1 MHDAVLKKSRRCQK
15 HTVTTLYKI
24 FIISSIGIALS
35 SCFTVMED
43 EFDYFRCTMCFYRDN
58 RYSAFCRHM
67 VQMHKHDSHFIVN
80 CGFRSCGYVTKSWP
94 SFKMHVKRQ
103 HKLQDDSFCDTADEM
118 DMNECLPP
126 SMNFDDMP
134 SKRVMLSAAYVLQ
147 LEAEHRLTRRA
158 VDSVVS
164 TTSHLLS
171 SQIASV
177 KQEMMSQ
184 LSESGCDYDLLCNIS
199 EDCFSGLETHN
210 KRVKFYRDNFGLVE
224 PQEMY
229 LGKVLTKRLGKI
241 VTVKKHGVIVPFKG
255 SLKAFLSLPD
265 VWHYVQNPHESNSSV
280 MYDVCD
286 GFVWSDNE
294 LFSRNPCALQIF
306 LNTDDIEVVNPI
318 GAHVKKHKLTM
329 FYYTLGNIPPQ
340 FRSKL
345 TSVQLLAIAK
355 TKDVRKFGVK
365 HLLSD
370 FLHTVTEF

>member
-1 MHDAVLKKSRRCQK
+1 MGMLPKAGRVSKC
-15 HTVTTLYKI
+15 TL
-24 FIISSIGIALS
+24 S
-35 SCFTVMED
+35 
-43 EFDYFRCTMCFYRDN
+43 DN
-58 RYSAFCRHM
+58 
-67 VQMHKHDSHFIVN
+67 IN
-80 CGFRSCGYVTKSWP
+80 C
-94 SFKMHVKRQ
+94 KMT
-103 HKLQDDSFCDTADEM
+103 LFCDTADEM

-147 LEAEHRLTRRA
+147 LEAEHKLTRRA

-265 VWHYVQNPHESNSSV
+265 V
-280 MYDVCD
+280 C
-286 GFVWSDNE
+286 
-294 LFSRNPCALQIF
+294 
-306 LNTDDIEVVNPI
+306 
-318 GAHVKKHKLTM
+318 GAV
-329 FYYTLGNIPPQ
+329 
-340 FRSKL
+340 
-345 TSVQLLAIAK
+345 A
-355 TKDVRKFGVK
+355 
-365 HLLSD
+365 
-370 FLHTVTEF
+370 